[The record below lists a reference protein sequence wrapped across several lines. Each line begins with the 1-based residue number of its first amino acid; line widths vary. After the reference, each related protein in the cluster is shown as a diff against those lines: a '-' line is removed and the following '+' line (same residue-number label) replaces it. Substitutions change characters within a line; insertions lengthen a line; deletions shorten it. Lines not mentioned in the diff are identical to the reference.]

1 MQSASVCSRGAARYI
16 ADKERRDNKSTKVSV
31 NRVICCSVLTI
42 KRSSDKEQ
50 VVRDKHSALRACLD
64 GAGGIGA
71 LSVHRVSRVH
81 CSTGMCQSPYTARPP
96 PKMHQA
102 TRACGPRSEMVPRA
116 SLSEELSQ
124 RRVLK
129 WRRRSGVWAGED
141 WVCCLAEG
149 REIGS
154 VA

>member
-1 MQSASVCSRGAARYI
+1 MSVGGARLVI
-16 ADKERRDNKSTKVSV
+16 LQTKKEGIIIDKGVDGV
-31 NRVICCSVLTI
+31 NCCSVLTI
-42 KRSSDKEQ
+42 KRSGDKEQ
-50 VVRDKHSALRACLD
+50 VVRDKHSTAPCGLAWLD

-71 LSVHRVSRVH
+71 LNVHRVSRVH

-141 WVCCLAEG
+141 WVCCLAERRETG
-149 REIGS
+149 R